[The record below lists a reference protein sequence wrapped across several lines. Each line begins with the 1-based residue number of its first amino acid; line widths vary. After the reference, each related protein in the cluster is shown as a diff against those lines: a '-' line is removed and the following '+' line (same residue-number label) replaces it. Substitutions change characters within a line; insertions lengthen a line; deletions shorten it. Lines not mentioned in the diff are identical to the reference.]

1 MTKKEPSR
9 VGCRGWGS
17 WADAPS
23 FPGEADI
30 TRGKGCREGVCSPAA
45 HPGGAGVGTAALPV
59 PSQGPSELGPAL
71 LWTRPRLG
79 LPQPWTGLWAGPHLP
94 LSKVVAE
101 TPNLEHRPRS
111 KVRETAS
118 KNAGVPRVRLRW
130 PVVSWSCV
138 CVYMRVYMHVCA
150 CVGGEAPRL

>member
-1 MTKKEPSR
+1 MGAGGGGAGQTHPHFQGKQTSR
-9 VGCRGWGS
+9 GARGAG
-17 WADAPS
+17 
-23 FPGEADI
+23 
-30 TRGKGCREGVCSPAA
+30 RGRGLAALLPA
-45 HPGGAGVGTAALPV
+45 PGGAGVGTAALPA

-111 KVRETAS
+111 KVREAAS
-118 KNAGVPRVRLRW
+118 KNAWVPRVHLRW
-130 PVVSWSCV
+130 PVVYWSCV
-138 CVYMRVYMHVCA
+138 CVRVCVYMHVCA
-150 CVGGEAPRL
+150 CIGGEAPRL